1 MAEQAMDVRS
11 SAVFLRRR
19 WRALAAVGVVGVA
32 LGVLYVTLV
41 PGQLSSTALVLLPKA
56 GESSGAAEQTE
67 TQVQIVLSTPVLEK
81 AGRSVTPVLT
91 AAEVDQRINVRAR
104 TTRLIEIQASSRRA
118 PQARAVSQAVA
129 EAYITTLHENARS
142 VAAGPVG
149 DLRSRE
155 AVLTEQLTDLQ
166 TEIDATTARARGE
179 EADSR
184 EAQLLAQLT
193 AEQADISL
201 QLDRVKDAVANYEMT
216 DEASAIQI
224 IQPAAPATGPSQLRR
239 VITGALIGGVSAVA
253 GTALVLL
260 IRRLRDPRV
269 HARDDLA
276 DAVGSSVIADV
287 ASRPQRSVGQWLIFF
302 ETYEASAVE
311 AWAFRRV
318 FRALVAAT
326 PTSHDPSRT
335 GATGLP
341 GRVEHPRSLTLIALA
356 GDERAAAV
364 GPQLAVCAASLGIST
379 RFVVATGHD
388 DAPALCAACATDRG
402 SQLRTGLVLDAGTDD
417 AAVTQ
422 YASSS
427 AMGNTS
433 AGPVNGLVVDPAH
446 HVVDLTIVLAVVDRK
461 EPTLRGVPVTSVTVL
476 GISPGVATREELA
489 RLAVA
494 VDNGGRR
501 IDGIVVAD
509 PDPSDRTTGRRTLD
523 ERALQTPLPV
533 RMTGSGRVSMP
544 AGGHRTAR

>member
-11 SAVFLRRR
+11 SAAFLRRR

-41 PGQLSSTALVLLPKA
+41 PGQLISTALVLLPEA
-56 GESSGAAEQTE
+56 GESPGAAEQTE
-67 TQVQIVLSTPVLEK
+67 TQVQIVLSTPVLEN
-81 AGRSVTPVLT
+81 AGMSVTPVLS
-91 AAEVDQRINVRAR
+91 AAEVDQRINVHPR
-104 TTRLIEIQASSRRA
+104 TSRLIEIQASSRRA
-118 PQARAVSQAVA
+118 AQARALSQAVA
-129 EAYITTLHENARS
+129 EAYITTLHENARR

-155 AVLTEQLTDLQ
+155 AVLTERLTDLQ
-166 TEIDATTARARGE
+166 TEIDATTERARGE
-179 EADSR
+179 DADSR

-201 QLDRVKDAVANYEMT
+201 QLDRVKDDLAEYEMT

-224 IQPAAPATGPSQLRR
+224 IQPAAPATGPSQVRR

-269 HARDDLA
+269 RARDDLA

-287 ASRPQRSVGQWLIFF
+287 ASRPQRSVAQWLTFF

-311 AWAFRRV
+311 AWAFRQV
-318 FRALVAAT
+318 FRALVAST

-341 GRVEHPRSLTLIALA
+341 GRVEHPRSLTLIAHA
-356 GDERAAAV
+356 GDQRAVAV
-364 GPQLAVCAASLGIST
+364 APQLAVCAASLGIAT

-402 SQLRTGLVLDAGTDD
+402 SQLRTGLVLEAGIDD
-417 AAVTQ
+417 AALTQ
-422 YASSS
+422 NPSSS
-427 AMGNTS
+427 AMSNTF
-433 AGPVNGLVVDPAH
+433 AGPMNRLAVDPAH
-446 HVVDLTIVLAVVDRK
+446 HAVDLTIVLAVVDRK
-461 EPTLRGVPVTSVTVL
+461 EPMLRGVPVTSVTVL
-476 GISPGVATREELA
+476 GISPGVATREDLA

-544 AGGHRTAR
+544 ASGHRRAR